1 MTRNRLKEN
10 LVSYSFL
17 TPFLLIFLVFLAY
30 PVGYSFWLSLRKA
43 TIYTSWFNPF
53 GGMKYVGFQHYIA
66 LLTDAELWWSLL
78 LTLCYGILTIPS
90 GIMLSLLL
98 AILLNNKIRFKSFF
112 RSAYFLPNVLDL
124 LVIGIIWILIFSPQY
139 GLIDF
144 LLRKIGF
151 ENLFS
156 DGILG
161 NPWTCLPAIALA
173 MVLKGSGFGMILFL
187 TAIQNISQSVYEAA
201 DIDGANWWHKLRYIT
216 VPLVKPI
223 ILFMTITGTI
233 ACLTAFTEI
242 YAMTTNTGGP
252 TVQVAGR
259 TLKSANLAGY
269 YLYRNFAEGY
279 YGKAAALS
287 FLLLGIALVISF
299 FNIKFLRSDN

>member
-10 LVSYSFL
+10 LISYSFL
-17 TPFLLIFLVFLAY
+17 TPFLLVFLVFLAY
-30 PVGYSFWLSLRKA
+30 PVVYSFWLSLRKA
-43 TIYTSWFNPF
+43 TIYTSWYHPF
-53 GGMKYVGFQHYIA
+53 SDMKYVGFQHYLT
-66 LLTDAELWWSLL
+66 LLSSADFWWSLM
-78 LTLCYGILTIPS
+78 LTLIYGILTIPS

-98 AILLNNKIRFKSFF
+98 AVLLNNQIRFKSFF

-139 GLIDF
+139 GLVDF

-151 ENLFS
+151 SNLFK

-173 MVLKGSGFGMILFL
+173 MVLKGAGFGMILFL

-201 DIDGANWWHKLRYIT
+201 DIDGANWWHKMWYIT

-223 ILFMTITGTI
+223 ILFMSITGTI

-252 TVQVAGR
+252 TVQVAGHTVR
-259 TLKSANLAGY
+259 SANLAGY
-269 YLYRNFAEGY
+269 YLYSNFSEGY

-287 FLLLGIALVISF
+287 FLLLGIALVISY
-299 FNIKFLRSDN
+299 FNVKFLRSDN